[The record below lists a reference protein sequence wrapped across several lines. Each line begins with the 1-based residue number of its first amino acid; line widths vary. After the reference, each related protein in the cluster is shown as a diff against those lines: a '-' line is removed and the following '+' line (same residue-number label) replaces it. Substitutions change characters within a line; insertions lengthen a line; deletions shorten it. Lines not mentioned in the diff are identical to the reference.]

1 MGVPCC
7 EREHMAS
14 TSFQPP
20 MRKSL
25 TLSLTWLLTSI
36 LFAVTI
42 ENIWLDGWLKSRFS
56 DFPSLAPQPPSI
68 LRIGTFAAIGIV
80 CVVLMVGQVLL
91 MRRAGVARNA
101 KIVAGVSVILAL
113 LLSVTWFLVTSGI
126 SAAPRL
132 LLGRAPSHSVKLTW
146 VASTT
151 PGVTYNIYR
160 VTESTGKVE
169 KLNSAPITGLTFT
182 DPHPVN
188 GEKYTYYA
196 TAVAGTAESARSNP
210 AKATIPVSCKIAATF
225 RW

>member
-1 MGVPCC
+1 
-7 EREHMAS
+7 MAS

-25 TLSLTWLLTSI
+25 TVSLTWLLTSI

-42 ENIWLDGWLKSRFS
+42 ENIWLDPWLKSRFP
-56 DFPSLAPQPPSI
+56 DFPSLAPEPPSI
-68 LRIGTFAAIGIV
+68 LWIATFAAIGIV

-91 MRRAGVARNA
+91 MRRAGVARNT

-126 SAAPRL
+126 TAAPRL
-132 LLGRAPSHSVKLTW
+132 LSYRTPHSVKLTW

-160 VTESTGKVE
+160 RNETTGVYE
-169 KLNSAPITGLTFT
+169 QLNTIPITGLTFT
-182 DPHPVN
+182 DPHPAN
-188 GEKYTYYA
+188 GVTYTYFA
-196 TAVAGTAESARSNP
+196 TSVSRNIESARSNP
-210 AKATIPVSCKIAATF
+210 APATIPLS
-225 RW
+225 

>member
-1 MGVPCC
+1 
-7 EREHMAS
+7 MAS

-42 ENIWLDGWLKSRFS
+42 ENIWLDPWLKSRFP
-56 DFPSLAPQPPSI
+56 DFPSLAPQPPSV
-68 LRIGTFAAIGIV
+68 LWIGTFAAIGIV

-91 MRRAGVARNA
+91 MRRAGVARND

-132 LLGRAPSHSVKLTW
+132 LFYRPPHTVKLTW

-160 VTESTGKVE
+160 RNDSTGKYE
-169 KLNSAPITGLTFT
+169 QLNTIPITGLTFT
-182 DPHPVN
+182 DPHPEN
-188 GEKYTYYA
+188 GVTYTYFA
-196 TAVAGTAESARSNP
+196 TAVSGTTESARSNP
-210 AKATIPVSCKIAATF
+210 APATIPLS
-225 RW
+225 